1 MAYPSNDQWREVSSV
16 EHQEFALV
24 VASDDYRKGEPCQLA
39 LNCVG
44 GEIEVFIQWGTA
56 SLGVETAVHV
66 GYQFGDGT
74 IIYRDWQADYDG
86 ARTFYPGN
94 ARTFISGLLSNTTFT
109 AMMSLSGEPPI
120 HASFEVQWL
129 CHHIGGLEKAGC
141 CV

>member
-1 MAYPSNDQWREVSSV
+1 M
-16 EHQEFALV
+16 
-24 VASDDYRKGEPCQLA
+24 VASDDYRKGKPCELA
-39 LNCVG
+39 LNCVD

-66 GYQFGDGT
+66 GHQFGDGT
-74 IIYRDWQADYDG
+74 MIYCDWKADYDG

-94 ARTFISGLLSNTTFT
+94 AGTFIHELLNHTTFT

-120 HASFEVQWL
+120 LASFEVQGL